1 MEKIL
6 VSHNRHWDHAY
17 TGLYQRNLFQKLI
30 KNLSVKHIQVLQ
42 GIRRSGKST
51 LFKLVINNLIESCDP
66 MEILYLNLED
76 PFFIK
81 YNKMPEK
88 LYEIVETAQK
98 MTGKKVRYFFL
109 DEVQAI
115 TGWEKYVKTVYDNEE
130 FKKIFITGSNSSL
143 LNGEFATLLTG
154 RFLSLMV
161 YPLSFS
167 ELLKI
172 NGITSYVQLVQN
184 KANVLAIVDTMLK
197 YGSFVEVFDNNEEL
211 KRDII
216 SSYYDTILLK
226 DCVSNNYIRDIKSF
240 KELSYYLISNIA
252 SPFSYSSLAKAINIH
267 DKSAKEFVQYLQ
279 QAYLLSELKLFS
291 WSLKEQQNNKKKP
304 YLIDNGFINL
314 SFQFSSNSGTLLE
327 NLVFSEFHKT
337 GKDLYFYNKG
347 FDCDFIIKN
356 KDNTLEA
363 VQVCYELNDQNK
375 KREVGALKKIDN
387 YYKTSSKSIITYNQE
402 IKVEG
407 IKVVPFWK
415 YFHDFRNVD
424 ELTSATKLR

>member
-6 VSHNRHWDHAY
+6 ISHNKHWNRPY
-17 TGLYQRNLFQKLI
+17 SNLYQRGIFQKLV

-51 LFKLVINNLIESCDP
+51 LFKLLINNLIKSSDP
-66 MEILYLNLED
+66 REILYLNLED
-76 PFFIK
+76 PFFIH
-81 YNKMPEK
+81 YDKMPEK

-98 MTGKKVRYFFL
+98 LTGKKVRYLFL

-115 TGWEKYVKTVYDNEE
+115 MGWEKYVKTVYDNKE

-172 NGITSYVQLVQN
+172 NNITSYMHLVQN
-184 KANVLAIVDTMLK
+184 RADVLTIVDSMLK
-197 YGSFVEVFDNNEEL
+197 YGSFVEIIDSDEEF

-226 DCVSNNYIRDIKSF
+226 DCVSNNHIRDIKSF
-240 KELSYYLISNIA
+240 KEVSYYLISNITA
-252 SPFSYSSLAKAINIH
+252 LFSYNSLAKAIGIH

-279 QAYLLSELKLFS
+279 QAFLLSELKLFS

-314 SFQFSSNSGTLLE
+314 SFQFSANSGTLLE
-327 NLVFSEFHKT
+327 NLVFSELCKA
-337 GKDLYFYNKG
+337 GKELYFYNKG
-347 FDCDFIIKN
+347 FECDFIIKN

-387 YYKTSSKSIITYNQE
+387 HYKTISKTIITYNQE
-402 IKVEG
+402 ISIERINV
-407 IKVVPFWK
+407 IPFWK
-415 YFHDFRNVD
+415 YFCANIEKRD
-424 ELTSATKLR
+424 

>member
-6 VSHNRHWDHAY
+6 LSHNKHWNQAY
-17 TGLYQRNLFQKLI
+17 TGLYQRDLFRKLV

-51 LFKLVINNLIESCDP
+51 VFKLLINHLIGSCDP
-66 MEILYLNLED
+66 LEVLYLNLED

-81 YNKMPEK
+81 YDKMPEQ

-98 MTGKKVRYFFL
+98 LTGKKVKYLFL

-115 TGWEKYVKTVYDNEE
+115 TGWEKYVKTVYDNQE

-172 NGITSYVQLVQN
+172 NGITSYIQLVQD
-184 KANVLAIVDTMLK
+184 KANVLAIVDSMLK
-197 YGSFVEVFDNNEEL
+197 YGSFVEVFDSDEEI
-211 KRDII
+211 KRDIL

-226 DCVSNNYIRDIKSF
+226 DCVSNNHIRDIKSF
-240 KELSYYLISNIA
+240 KELSYYLISNIT
-252 SPFSYSSLAKAINIH
+252 SPFSYSSLGKAVSIH

-291 WSLKEQQNNKKKP
+291 WLLKEQQNNKKKP
-304 YLIDNGFINL
+304 YVIDNGFINL
-314 SFQFSSNSGTLLE
+314 SFRFSANSGTLLE
-327 NLVFSEFHKT
+327 NLVFSEFCKA
-337 GKDLYFYNKG
+337 GKELYFYNKG
-347 FDCDFIIKN
+347 FECDFILKN

-363 VQVCYELNDQNK
+363 VQVCFELNDQNK
-375 KREVGALKKIDN
+375 KREVTALKKIDN
-387 YYKTSSKSIITYNQE
+387 YYETISKTIITYNQE
-402 IKVEG
+402 TTIEG
-407 IKVVPFWK
+407 IQAVPFWK
-415 YFHDFRNVD
+415 FFSFSGV
-424 ELTSATKLR
+424 